1 VVWRDRNVIVILD
14 WDAEY
19 FTDVSIADV
28 LALAGLQGSV
38 VGANLASY
46 Q

>member
-1 VVWRDRNVIVILD
+1 VVWRDRNVITILD

-19 FTDVSIADV
+19 PSDVSIADV
-28 LALAGLQGSV
+28 VNLAGVQAEV
-38 VGANLASY
+38 IGANLASY